1 MFLGVWFSALSKLT
15 QVSLR
20 KANPADGLLHLLL
33 LSVTAF
39 YLILLTSY
47 SKYKFNYLFWSPW
60 GGLNTCGLD
69 LVFFGKKKKKRRVF
83 PHIYNFS
90 EGFQVIILVDTRTE
104 GGNAMCHF
112 PRKKTESI

>member
-1 MFLGVWFSALSKLT
+1 MFSDVWFSALSKLT

-20 KANPADGLLHLLL
+20 KANPADVLLHLLL
-33 LSVTAF
+33 LYVTAF
-39 YLILLTSY
+39 YLILHTSY

-69 LVFFGKKKKKRRVF
+69 LVFVEKKKKRRVF

-104 GGNAMCHF
+104 GGNAMCRF